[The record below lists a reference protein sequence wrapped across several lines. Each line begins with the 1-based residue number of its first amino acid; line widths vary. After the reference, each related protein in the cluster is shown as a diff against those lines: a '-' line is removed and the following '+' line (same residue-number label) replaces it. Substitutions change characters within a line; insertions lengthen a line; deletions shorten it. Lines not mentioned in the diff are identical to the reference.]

1 MKDNLYLFAVLK
13 VNEIQDAMTPEQW
26 AILAQGNAKT
36 AAELYELV
44 MTRRQLLIDKNI
56 DYMAGA
62 DR

>member
-13 VNEIQDAMTPEQW
+13 VNELQDAMTPDVW
-26 AILAQGNAKT
+26 ALLAQRNAKT
-36 AAELYELV
+36 AADLYELV
-44 MTRRQLLIDKNI
+44 MTRRQLLIDMNI